1 MEINSVSP
9 RDYQVIQSY
18 GDGGFRVSG
27 RRFDGSVLVFPRHTV
42 AWPVATAGELTPE
55 CLALLAEA
63 SSPVELLL
71 LGTGQ
76 RMQPVPAEVRRYI
89 KGCGIALDVMD
100 TGAACRTYNVLL
112 AEGRPVAAALMAV
125 G

>member
-9 RDYQVIQSY
+9 RNYQVIHSY

-27 RRFDGSVLVFPRHTV
+27 RRLDGSVLVFPSHTV
-42 AWPVATAGELTPE
+42 AWPVAAAGDLTAES
-55 CLALLAEA
+55 LAVLAEA
-63 SSPVELLL
+63 SSPVEILL

-76 RMQPVPAEVRRYI
+76 RMLPVPPALRRYVR
-89 KGCGIALDVMD
+89 GCGIALDVMD

-112 AEGRPVAAALMAV
+112 AEGRPIAAALIAV